1 MHIKS
6 LNVYYDQPCYL
17 QLIYILKVPNSEGKV
32 GEKGK

>member
-17 QLIYILKVPNSEGKV
+17 QLIYILKVPKSEGKV